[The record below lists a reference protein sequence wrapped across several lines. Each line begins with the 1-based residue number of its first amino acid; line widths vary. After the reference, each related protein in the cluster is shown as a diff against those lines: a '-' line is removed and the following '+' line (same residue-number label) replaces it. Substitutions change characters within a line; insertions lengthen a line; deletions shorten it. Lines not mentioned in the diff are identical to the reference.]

1 MTEENKN
8 NEIIPENIQ
17 MRDIVTEMNESYLTY
32 SMSVIVSRALPDVR
46 DGLKPVHRR
55 LLYGMKDLGL
65 DFNKSYKKSARV
77 VGDVMGKFHP
87 HGDTALYEAL
97 VRMAQDFS
105 LRYPLVEGQ
114 GNFGSIDGDPAAAMR
129 YTEVKLSRLSSQ
141 ILEDLEK
148 ETVDFAENYDGS
160 TKEPKV
166 LPSKIPTL
174 LLNGASGIAVGMSTN
189 IPPHNFKELSS
200 AIIEQ
205 IKKPEITIDQLL
217 QIMPGPDF
225 PTGGIVHGSKD
236 VIQQAYKTG
245 KGIIKLRGV
254 ANIEPESNKI
264 VITEIPYQVN
274 KSKLIEKIA
283 DLVREE
289 KLKGI
294 SDIRDESNRDGI
306 RVVIDPKRGEDP
318 NVLLNNIFALTPM
331 STSFGIILLA
341 IDKGK
346 PKLLNLK
353 EINQCFINHRFEI
366 ITKRFLYELNKSE
379 KRLHL
384 LDGFKVALDNLD
396 KTIKIIRKSKEPSDA
411 KEALIKQ
418 LKISEVQSTAI
429 LELRLQRLTGMEQ
442 ERILDERKLLIKRI
456 KEINKI
462 LADDKEINN
471 IMISEIKETISDYG
485 DERKTVIH
493 DNNLGGKTVEDLIK
507 KEDMVVTLTHEG
519 FIKRTVLTS
528 YRSQKRGGVG
538 KTGATSKNDDFA
550 ETVFVASTH
559 DYIVFFTN
567 KGKCF
572 WRKVYEL
579 PEASLIARGRGLNNV
594 LNLSNQETVKACVSI
609 SNFEQDKYLIMST
622 KRGVVKK
629 TKLEEYSRPRT
640 NGIIAINLKND
651 DELISVQTTSGKD
664 QIIISTK
671 MGQALRFN
679 EEGVRA
685 VGRNSMGVKGIK
697 LNKDDYVVSSEVIKN
712 KNSHILTVTENGF
725 GKRTEIEKYR
735 LTSRGGKG
743 VTTLK
748 ITEKTGEIV
757 NAFQTDDD
765 SDIILLSSIGKATRL
780 KASDISIIG
789 RATQGVRL
797 MKVNDTIKVV
807 AVAKIQEK

>member
-1 MTEENKN
+1 M
-8 NEIIPENIQ
+8 
-17 MRDIVTEMNESYLTY
+17 SYSL
-32 SMSVIVSRALPDVR
+32 SVIIGRALPDVR

-87 HGDTALYEAL
+87 HGDSALYEAL

-129 YTEVKLSRLSSQ
+129 YTEVKLSKLSSQ
-141 ILEDLEK
+141 LLEDLDK
-148 ETVDFAENYDGS
+148 ETVDFGENYDGS

-205 IKKPEITIDQLL
+205 IKNPSITINQLL
-217 QIMPGPDF
+217 KIIPGPDF

-236 VIQQAYKTG
+236 VIEQAYKSG

-254 ANIEPESNKI
+254 ANIEPGSNKI

-283 DLVREE
+283 DLVRDE
-289 KLKGI
+289 KLKGV

-353 EINQCFINHRFEI
+353 EINQCFINHRFEV
-366 ITKRFLYELNKSE
+366 ITKRFLFELHKSE
-379 KRLHL
+379 ERLHI

-396 KTIKIIRKSKEPSDA
+396 KTIKIIRKSKEPTDA
-411 KEALIKQ
+411 KQALMKD
-418 LKISEVQSTAI
+418 LKISETQSTSI

-442 ERILDERKLLIKRI
+442 KRILEERKLLIKRI

-462 LADDKEINN
+462 LSDDNEINK
-471 IMISEIKETISDYG
+471 IMISEIQETINNYG
-485 DERKTVIH
+485 DDRKTII
-493 DNNLGGKTVEDLIK
+493 DDRDLGGMKVEDLIK

-528 YRSQKRGGVG
+528 YRSQRRGGVG

-550 ETVFVASTH
+550 ENVFVASTH

-567 KGKCF
+567 LGKCF

-579 PEASLIARGRGLNNV
+579 PEASLIARGRSLNNL
-594 LNLSNQETVKACVSI
+594 LNLSNKETVKACVSI
-609 SNFEQDKYLIMST
+609 SDFEQDRYLVMST
-622 KRGVVKK
+622 KRGVIKK
-629 TKLEEYSRPRT
+629 TKLEEYSRPRA

-651 DELISVQTTSGKD
+651 DELISVKTTSGED
-664 QIIISTK
+664 EIIISSR
-671 MGQALRFN
+671 MGQAVRFN
-679 EEGVRA
+679 EEDVRS
-685 VGRNSMGVKGIK
+685 VGRNSMGVRGIN

-712 KNSHILTVTENGF
+712 KDSQILTVTENGF

-748 ITEKTGEIV
+748 ITEKTGSIV
-757 NAFQTDDD
+757 NAFQVDDD

-797 MKVNDTIKVV
+797 MKVDDTIKVV

>member
-1 MTEENKN
+1 M
-8 NEIIPENIQ
+8 
-17 MRDIVTEMNESYLTY
+17 SYSL
-32 SMSVIVSRALPDVR
+32 SVIIGRALPDVR

-87 HGDTALYEAL
+87 HGDSALYEAL

-129 YTEVKLSRLSSQ
+129 YTEVKLSKLSSQ
-141 ILEDLEK
+141 LLEDLDK
-148 ETVDFAENYDGS
+148 ETVDFGENYDGS

-205 IKKPEITIDQLL
+205 IKNPSITINQLL
-217 QIMPGPDF
+217 KIIPGPDF

-236 VIQQAYKTG
+236 VIEQAYKSG

-254 ANIEPESNKI
+254 ANIEPGSNKI

-283 DLVREE
+283 DLVRDE
-289 KLKGI
+289 KLKGV

-353 EINQCFINHRFEI
+353 EINQCFINHRFEV
-366 ITKRFLYELNKSE
+366 ITKRFLFELHKSE
-379 KRLHL
+379 ERLHI

-396 KTIKIIRKSKEPSDA
+396 KTIKIIRKSKEPADA
-411 KEALIKQ
+411 KQALMKD
-418 LKISEVQSTAI
+418 LKISETQSTSI

-442 ERILDERKLLIKRI
+442 KRILEERKLLIKRI

-462 LADDKEINN
+462 LSDDNEINK
-471 IMISEIKETISDYG
+471 IMISEIQETINNYG
-485 DERKTVIH
+485 DDRKTII
-493 DNNLGGKTVEDLIK
+493 DDRDLGGMKVEDLIK

-528 YRSQKRGGVG
+528 YRSQRRGGVG

-550 ETVFVASTH
+550 ENVFVASTH

-567 KGKCF
+567 LGKCF

-579 PEASLIARGRGLNNV
+579 PEASLIARGRSLNNL
-594 LNLSNQETVKACVSI
+594 LNLSNKETVKACVSI
-609 SNFEQDKYLIMST
+609 SDFEQDRYLVMST
-622 KRGVVKK
+622 KRGVIKK
-629 TKLEEYSRPRT
+629 TKLEEYSRPRA

-651 DELISVQTTSGKD
+651 DELISVKTTSGED
-664 QIIISTK
+664 EIIISSR
-671 MGQALRFN
+671 MGQAVRFN
-679 EEGVRA
+679 EEDVRS
-685 VGRNSMGVKGIK
+685 VGRNSMGVRGIN

-712 KNSHILTVTENGF
+712 KDSQILTVTENGF

-748 ITEKTGEIV
+748 ITEKTGSIV
-757 NAFQTDDD
+757 NAFQVDDD

-797 MKVNDTIKVV
+797 MKVDDTIKVV

>member
-1 MTEENKN
+1 M
-8 NEIIPENIQ
+8 
-17 MRDIVTEMNESYLTY
+17 
-32 SMSVIVSRALPDVR
+32 PDVR

-77 VGDVMGKFHP
+77 VWDVMGKFHP

-609 SNFEQDKYLIMST
+609 STFEQDKYLIMST

>member
-1 MTEENKN
+1 
-8 NEIIPENIQ
+8 
-17 MRDIVTEMNESYLTY
+17 
-32 SMSVIVSRALPDVR
+32 
-46 DGLKPVHRR
+46 
-55 LLYGMKDLGL
+55 MKDLGL

-77 VGDVMGKFHP
+77 VGDVMGKSHP

-609 SNFEQDKYLIMST
+609 STFEQDKYLIMST

>member
-1 MTEENKN
+1 
-8 NEIIPENIQ
+8 
-17 MRDIVTEMNESYLTY
+17 
-32 SMSVIVSRALPDVR
+32 
-46 DGLKPVHRR
+46 
-55 LLYGMKDLGL
+55 MKDLGL
-65 DFNKSYKKSARV
+65 EFNKSYKKSARV

-141 ILEDLEK
+141 LLEDLEK

-418 LKISEVQSTAI
+418 LKISEVQSIAI

-609 SNFEQDKYLIMST
+609 STFEQDKYLIMST
-622 KRGVVKK
+622 KRGDVKK

-671 MGQALRFN
+671 
-679 EEGVRA
+679 
-685 VGRNSMGVKGIK
+685 
-697 LNKDDYVVSSEVIKN
+697 
-712 KNSHILTVTENGF
+712 
-725 GKRTEIEKYR
+725 
-735 LTSRGGKG
+735 
-743 VTTLK
+743 
-748 ITEKTGEIV
+748 
-757 NAFQTDDD
+757 
-765 SDIILLSSIGKATRL
+765 IICI
-780 KASDISIIG
+780 
-789 RATQGVRL
+789 
-797 MKVNDTIKVV
+797 
-807 AVAKIQEK
+807 

>member
-1 MTEENKN
+1 
-8 NEIIPENIQ
+8 
-17 MRDIVTEMNESYLTY
+17 
-32 SMSVIVSRALPDVR
+32 
-46 DGLKPVHRR
+46 
-55 LLYGMKDLGL
+55 
-65 DFNKSYKKSARV
+65 
-77 VGDVMGKFHP
+77 MGKFHP

-609 SNFEQDKYLIMST
+609 STFEQDKYLIMST

>member
-1 MTEENKN
+1 
-8 NEIIPENIQ
+8 
-17 MRDIVTEMNESYLTY
+17 
-32 SMSVIVSRALPDVR
+32 
-46 DGLKPVHRR
+46 
-55 LLYGMKDLGL
+55 MKDLGL

-485 DERKTVIH
+485 DERKTVID

-697 LNKDDYVVSSEVIKN
+697 LNKDDYVVSSEVTKN

>member
-1 MTEENKN
+1 M
-8 NEIIPENIQ
+8 
-17 MRDIVTEMNESYLTY
+17 
-32 SMSVIVSRALPDVR
+32 PDVR

-485 DERKTVIH
+485 DERKTVID

-697 LNKDDYVVSSEVIKN
+697 LNKDDYVVSSEVTKN